1 MAHDAPPG
9 TPELDDRTIETAIA
23 LDIDP
28 FAEDHLLWI
37 ARSALNDTE
46 LPHGW
51 HRCTLPDL
59 TEGFANP
66 SGGIEQQ
73 EHPRAE
79 EFRVVVAQERRRL
92 AMKAH
97 RPLQE
102 TQPRPAKRA
111 RPGTTSGDEEN
122 VYKENDGGGGVG
134 GIDTRIAAMEASHRV
149 ALKGLQRKVEQLR
162 RTLREKEGA
171 WEHERGRWEAE
182 TKETAEMERAKLEDE
197 RRSMRGEIRRAVEQE
212 RRAAAEEATKAVK
225 TSLRSVKAAEAE
237 ESRRKEL
244 EAVKMDASRFAAREE
259 VLGKMLASAREELG
273 EKNKTIASLRRELA
287 QVKGAVDGQSE

>member
-1 MAHDAPPG
+1 M
-9 TPELDDRTIETAIA
+9 
-23 LDIDP
+23 
-28 FAEDHLLWI
+28 
-37 ARSALNDTE
+37 
-46 LPHGW
+46 
-51 HRCTLPDL
+51 
-59 TEGFANP
+59 
-66 SGGIEQQ
+66 
-73 EHPRAE
+73 
-79 EFRVVVAQERRRL
+79 VAQERRRL

-102 TQPRPAKRA
+102 TQHRPAKRA

-122 VYKENDGGGGVG
+122 VYKENDGHGKG

-212 RRAAAEEATKAVK
+212 RRAAAEEATKPVK
-225 TSLRSVKAAEAE
+225 TSLRSV
-237 ESRRKEL
+237 
-244 EAVKMDASRFAAREE
+244 
-259 VLGKMLASAREELG
+259 
-273 EKNKTIASLRRELA
+273 
-287 QVKGAVDGQSE
+287 